1 MTPTLIKGL
10 LALVPT
16 YMLLVASA
24 IMCSKEKRVWSQAG
38 RYSRYAIEGSL
49 NLLNLRVAFLQ
60 SRDGDV
66 PLPLVLPSVVA
77 RQSASGALQHRPR
90 APRCTRG
97 QAHHVSSLGTFG
109 FSRTDGQNSRLR
121 PALGIFRC
129 VSDTLH
135 ALCLSHA
142 HIATPKRIVQS
153 LPFRAAFQHFSGE
166 VQTLQAG
173 VLDNQ

>member
-66 PLPLVLPSVVA
+66 PLPPVLPSVVA
-77 RQSASGALQHRPR
+77 RQSASGACNIGRERRVVLVVRRITSLRSGLLASR
-90 APRCTRG
+90 APTDRTRG
-97 QAHHVSSLGTFG
+97 SDLLWG
-109 FSRTDGQNSRLR
+109 FF
-121 PALGIFRC
+121 A
-129 VSDTLH
+129 V
-135 ALCLSHA
+135 
-142 HIATPKRIVQS
+142 
-153 LPFRAAFQHFSGE
+153 
-166 VQTLQAG
+166 
-173 VLDNQ
+173 